1 MPNVLQFQGIPG
13 KPSLAVAAG
22 AAEEYAPLR
31 VAEDKE
37 REESGEDAV
46 AFVAEQMKA
55 GADEEAIVAMLQE
68 RGLERGEAQQFVGSV
83 YPELMRAA
91 EAEQYSSEALLPG
104 LAGGLVAAIVG
115 GIVWGLIVIVT
126 DYEVGFVA
134 WGIGF
139 LAGFLVVRFAG
150 GRKGVPLQGIAIVSS
165 LVGIVLGKYI
175 AYVYLSKEAIREA
188 FGDEAADSISYFD
201 TDVMSAFREDF
212 SNVFSGYDLLWA
224 GLAIFTAWRMTRP
237 SGIQPRKSPISGM

>member
-1 MPNVLQFQGIPG
+1 LPLGPPITT
-13 KPSLAVAAG
+13 L
-22 AAEEYAPLR
+22 PLR

-46 AFVAEQMKA
+46 AFVVEQMKS
-55 GADEEAIVAMLQE
+55 GADEDAIVAMLQE
-68 RGLERGEAQQFVGSV
+68 RGVERAEAQQLVGTV

-91 EAEQYSSEALLPG
+91 EAEQFTPQALLPAV
-104 LAGGLVAAIVG
+104 AGGLLAAIVG
-115 GIVWGLIVIVT
+115 GAVWGLIVILT

-150 GRKGVPLQGIAIVSS
+150 GRKGAPLQVIAIASS

-175 AYVYLSKEAIREA
+175 AYVYFIKEAVREQVSE
-188 FGDEAADSISYFD
+188 EAADSIGYFD
-201 TDVMSAFREDF
+201 TEVMRAFREDF

-224 GLAIFTAWRMTRP
+224 GLAIFTAWRMARP
-237 SGIQPRKSPISGM
+237 SGIRPRKSPISGM

>member
-1 MPNVLQFQGIPG
+1 MTTL
-13 KPSLAVAAG
+13 
-22 AAEEYAPLR
+22 PLR
-31 VAEDKE
+31 VAEDNE
-37 REESGEDAV
+37 REESGEDSV

-68 RGLERGEAQQFVGSV
+68 RGVERGEAQQLVGTV

-91 EAEQYSSEALLPG
+91 EAEQFTPQALLP
-104 LAGGLVAAIVG
+104 AVTGGLLAAIVG
-115 GIVWGLIVIVT
+115 GIVWGLIVILT

-150 GRKGVPLQGIAIVSS
+150 GRKGVPLQAIAIVSS
-165 LVGIVLGKYI
+165 LVGIVLGKYV
-175 AYVYLSKEAIREA
+175 AYVYFIKEAVREQVS
-188 FGDEAADSISYFD
+188 DEAADSIGYFD

-212 SNVFSGYDLLWA
+212 SDVFSGYDLLWA
-224 GLAIFTAWRMTRP
+224 GLAIFTAWRMARP
-237 SGIQPRKSPISGM
+237 SGIRPRKSPISGM

>member
-1 MPNVLQFQGIPG
+1 LPLGPPMTTL
-13 KPSLAVAAG
+13 
-22 AAEEYAPLR
+22 PLR
-31 VAEDKE
+31 VAEDNE
-37 REESGEDAV
+37 REESGEDSV

-55 GADEEAIVAMLQE
+55 GADEETIVAMLQE
-68 RGLERGEAQQFVGSV
+68 RGVERGEAQQLVGTV

-91 EAEQYSSEALLPG
+91 EAEQFTPQALLPAV
-104 LAGGLVAAIVG
+104 AGGILAAIVG
-115 GIVWGLIVIVT
+115 GIVWGLIVILT

-150 GRKGVPLQGIAIVSS
+150 GRKGVPLQAIGIVAS

-175 AYVYLSKEAIREA
+175 AYVYFIKEAVREQVSE
-188 FGDEAADSISYFD
+188 EAADSIGYFD

-212 SNVFSGYDLLWA
+212 SDVFSGYDLLWA
-224 GLAIFTAWRMTRP
+224 GLAIFTAWRMARP
-237 SGIQPRKSPISGM
+237 SGIRPRTSPISGM

>member
-1 MPNVLQFQGIPG
+1 LPLGQPMTTL
-13 KPSLAVAAG
+13 
-22 AAEEYAPLR
+22 PLR
-31 VAEDKE
+31 VAEDNE
-37 REESGEDAV
+37 REESGEDSL

-68 RGLERGEAQQFVGSV
+68 RGVERGEAQQLVGTV

-91 EAEQYSSEALLPG
+91 EAEQFTPQALLPAV
-104 LAGGLVAAIVG
+104 AGGLLAAIVG
-115 GIVWGLIVIVT
+115 GIVWGLIVILT

-150 GRKGVPLQGIAIVSS
+150 GRKGVPLQAIGIVAS

-175 AYVYLSKEAIREA
+175 AYVYFIKEAVREQVSE
-188 FGDEAADSISYFD
+188 EAADSIGYFD

-212 SNVFSGYDLLWA
+212 SDVFSGYDLLWA
-224 GLAIFTAWRMTRP
+224 GLAIFTAWRMARP
-237 SGIQPRKSPISGM
+237 SGIRPRKSPISGM

>member
-1 MPNVLQFQGIPG
+1 LPLGPPITT
-13 KPSLAVAAG
+13 L
-22 AAEEYAPLR
+22 PLR

-46 AFVAEQMKA
+46 AFVVEQMKS
-55 GADEEAIVAMLQE
+55 GADEDAIVAMLQE
-68 RGLERGEAQQFVGSV
+68 RGVERAEAQQLVGTV

-91 EAEQYSSEALLPG
+91 EAEQFTPQALLPAV
-104 LAGGLVAAIVG
+104 AGGLLAAIVG
-115 GIVWGLIVIVT
+115 GAVWGLIVILT

-139 LAGFLVVRFAG
+139 LAGFMVVRFAG
-150 GRKGVPLQGIAIVSS
+150 GRKGVPLQAIAIVSS

-175 AYVYLSKEAIREA
+175 AYVYFIKEAVREQVSE
-188 FGDEAADSISYFD
+188 EAADSIGYFD
-201 TDVMSAFREDF
+201 TEVMRAFREDF

-224 GLAIFTAWRMTRP
+224 GLAIFTAWRMARP
-237 SGIQPRKSPISGM
+237 SGIRPRKSPISGM

>member
-1 MPNVLQFQGIPG
+1 LPL
-13 KPSLAVAAG
+13 G
-22 AAEEYAPLR
+22 APMTTLPLR
-31 VAEDKE
+31 VAEENE

-46 AFVAEQMKA
+46 AFVVEQMKA
-55 GADEEAIVAMLQE
+55 GADEDAIVAMLQE
-68 RGLERGEAQQFVGSV
+68 RGVERGEAQQLVGTV

-91 EAEQYSSEALLPG
+91 EAEQFSFEALLPAV
-104 LAGGLVAAIVG
+104 AGGLLAAAGG
-115 GIVWGLIVIVT
+115 GIVWGLIVVLT

-150 GRKGVPLQGIAIVSS
+150 GSKGTPLQAIAIGSS

-175 AYVYLSKEAIREA
+175 AYVYFLKEAVREQVS
-188 FGDEAADSISYFD
+188 DEAADSISYFD

-212 SNVFSGYDLLWA
+212 SDVFGGYDLLWA
-224 GLAIFTAWRMTRP
+224 GLAIFTAWRMARP
-237 SGIQPRKSPISGM
+237 LGIGPRRSPISGM

>member
-1 MPNVLQFQGIPG
+1 MTT
-13 KPSLAVAAG
+13 LA
-22 AAEEYAPLR
+22 LR
-31 VAEDKE
+31 VAEDNE
-37 REESGEDAV
+37 REESDEDSV

-68 RGLERGEAQQFVGSV
+68 RGVERGEAQQLVGTV

-91 EAEQYSSEALLPG
+91 EAEEFTPQALLPAV
-104 LAGGLVAAIVG
+104 AGGLLAAIVG
-115 GIVWGLIVIVT
+115 GIVWGLIVILT

-150 GRKGVPLQGIAIVSS
+150 GRKGVPLQAIAIVSS

-175 AYVYLSKEAIREA
+175 AYVYFIKEAVRGQVSE
-188 FGDEAADSISYFD
+188 EAADSIGYFD
-201 TDVMSAFREDF
+201 RDVMSAFREDF
-212 SNVFSGYDLLWA
+212 SDVFRGYDLLWA
-224 GLAIFTAWRMTRP
+224 GLALFTAWRMARP
-237 SGIQPRKSPISGM
+237 SGIRPSKSPISGM